1 MKTHSPHNTLSRIRL
16 NATYTSSSGQR
27 IHFNCIAS
35 YQLHCSSIYSNAV
48 SASQNVYT
56 MLNNIY
62 TIFKMLSAFNVSS
75 RIDQIRIPLKTQTL
89 AVQCAMCGVHCA
101 VCSFALWVLMCRV
114 MATKLILVLYQTG
127 SKGELRLRVSTSL
140 LYYDQMT
147 NLESVEIARK
157 RWGTQKNWAKKPL
170 MKIMLHLDFSGRS
183 T

>member
-1 MKTHSPHNTLSRIRL
+1 
-16 NATYTSSSGQR
+16 
-27 IHFNCIAS
+27 
-35 YQLHCSSIYSNAV
+35 
-48 SASQNVYT
+48 
-56 MLNNIY
+56 
-62 TIFKMLSAFNVSS
+62 MLSAFNVSS